1 MLQFRNLYKKIRYNH
16 KSDNIA
22 NINNAVFLCFID
34 FNNEPQHLW
43 CVFFVYL
50 GLLLMSFISTFTL
63 STHSIMSKTHTL
75 LLLNIYIS
83 RIFNNISIPAQLV
96 NNKTIAV
103 GSSTYKNY
111 VASRAVDGNTD
122 QNVTSCSHTHNLGS
136 ITEAWL
142 RIDLGT
148 VYSVKSV
155 KFWYRGDSK
164 YQ

>member
-1 MLQFRNLYKKIRYNH
+1 MTLNEYYSFLAQFVNTNTK
-16 KSDNIA
+16 
-22 NINNAVFLCFID
+22 AV
-34 FNNEPQHLW
+34 
-43 CVFFVYL
+43 
-50 GLLLMSFISTFTL
+50 S
-63 STHSIMSKTHTL
+63 
-75 LLLNIYIS
+75 
-83 RIFNNISIPAQLV
+83 
-96 NNKTIAV
+96 
-103 GSSTYKNY
+103 SSTYPDY

-122 QNVTSCSHTHNLGS
+122 QNVTSCSHTHNWGS